1 MNKES
6 KQNKLM
12 IIIKGMVIGGTMMVP
27 GVSGG
32 TMAMIL
38 GIYNNLISAV
48 NNFFKEKRKSMIFLV
63 LFCLGGL
70 LGMVILSNPVLFFLE
85 NYNMPTIYF
94 FLGAIAGGI
103 PLIIKQSKGTLLS
116 VKRFFNIILGVI
128 LVLLMTYIP
137 TGAFDS
143 SLEVSF
149 SSCILLMVAGM
160 IAAVALVLPGISVSY
175 LLLIIGLYD
184 ETMMAIS
191 KLYLPF
197 LIPLGIGL
205 ILGIFLTT
213 KSLEKAMS
221 RYPLATYSI
230 ILGFILGS
238 LVEVFPGIPT
248 GLELVVSMI
257 ALVAGAAIILLLSKK
272 EMENENE
279 CVQ

>member
-6 KQNKLM
+6 KLNKLM
-12 IIIKGMVIGGTMMVP
+12 IVIKGMVIGGTMMVP

-38 GIYNNLISAV
+38 GIYNNLINAV
-48 NNFFKEKRKSMIFLV
+48 NNFFKEKRKSAIFLV

-85 NYNMPTIYF
+85 NYNIPTIYF

-103 PLIIKQSKGTLLS
+103 PLIITQSKGTLLS
-116 VKRFFNIILGVI
+116 VKRFMNIIFGIV
-128 LVLLMTYIP
+128 LVMLMTYLP

-143 SLEVSF
+143 SLEVSLTSF
-149 SSCILLMVAGM
+149 ILLMVAGI

-191 KLYLPF
+191 KLYMPF

-238 LVEVFPGIPT
+238 LVEVFPGIPS
-248 GLELVVSMI
+248 GGELVASII
-257 ALVAGAAIILLLSKK
+257 AMAAGAVIILILSKK
-272 EMENENE
+272 EMENEH
-279 CVQ
+279 VSDI

>member
-1 MNKES
+1 
-6 KQNKLM
+6 
-12 IIIKGMVIGGTMMVP
+12 
-27 GVSGG
+27 
-32 TMAMIL
+32 
-38 GIYNNLISAV
+38 
-48 NNFFKEKRKSMIFLV
+48 
-63 LFCLGGL
+63 
-70 LGMVILSNPVLFFLE
+70 
-85 NYNMPTIYF
+85 
-94 FLGAIAGGI
+94 
-103 PLIIKQSKGTLLS
+103 
-116 VKRFFNIILGVI
+116 
-128 LVLLMTYIP
+128 
-137 TGAFDS
+137 
-143 SLEVSF
+143 
-149 SSCILLMVAGM
+149 MVAGM

>member
-6 KQNKLM
+6 NANKLM

-48 NNFFKEKRKSMIFLV
+48 NNFFKEKRKSAFFLV

-116 VKRFFNIILGVI
+116 IKRFFNIILGVI

-137 TGAFDS
+137 TGVFDS
-143 SLEVSF
+143 SLEVSLT
-149 SSCILLMVAGM
+149 SCILLMVAGI

-205 ILGIFLTT
+205 ILGVFLTT

-248 GLELVVSMI
+248 GGELIVSVL
-257 ALVAGAAIILLLSKK
+257 ALISGSVIILLLSKK
-272 EMENENE
+272 EMESEH
-279 CVQ
+279 V

>member
-6 KQNKLM
+6 NANKLM

-48 NNFFKEKRKSMIFLV
+48 NNFFKEKRKSAFFLV

-116 VKRFFNIILGVI
+116 IKRFFNIILGVI

-137 TGAFDS
+137 TGVFDS
-143 SLEVSF
+143 SLEVSLT
-149 SSCILLMVAGM
+149 SCILLMIAGI

-205 ILGIFLTT
+205 ILGVFLTT

-248 GLELVVSMI
+248 GGELIVSVL
-257 ALVAGAAIILLLSKK
+257 ALISGAVIILLLSKK
-272 EMENENE
+272 EMESEH
-279 CVQ
+279 V